1 MSSGGYYHVNNMFRV
16 STDGASLSVR
26 IDGEANLPWLIL
38 SNSLATDHSLWDPQ
52 MAALTRIRR
61 VVRYDTRGHGSSSS
75 PPGAYD
81 FAMLCGDVISILDH
95 LDIASADILGL
106 SLGGMTALGLGLDHA
121 ERTKRIICSGA
132 RADFPAAM
140 VSAWDDRIRAVTT
153 SGMAAVADG
162 TLERWFTANASR
174 QKPEI
179 IDHARRMIMETSV
192 NGYCGC
198 AAALKGLNYQV
209 RLPQLAKKVLYVA
222 GQADAAAS
230 PDAMRAMAAATPG
243 SELKIIPG
251 AAHIANLENTE
262 HFNTVICDF
271 LNDE

>member
-1 MSSGGYYHVNNMFRV
+1 MSSEGIQHVSNMFRV
-16 STDGASLSVR
+16 TSNNASLAVR
-26 IDGEANLPWLIL
+26 IDGETNLPWLVL

-52 MAALTRIRR
+52 MAALTRIRC
-61 VVRYDTRGHGSSSS
+61 VVRYDTRGHGSSSP

-81 FAMLCGDVISILDH
+81 FAMLCGDVISIMDH

-121 ERTKRIICSGA
+121 ERTRRIICACA

-140 VSAWDDRIRAVTT
+140 VSAWDDRIGAVNA

-162 TLERWFTANASR
+162 TMERWFTADAR
-174 QKPEI
+174 QRKPEI

-243 SELKIIPG
+243 SELEIIPG
-251 AAHIANLENTE
+251 AAHIANLENAE
-262 HFNTVICDF
+262 QFNTVICDF
-271 LNDE
+271 LNAQ